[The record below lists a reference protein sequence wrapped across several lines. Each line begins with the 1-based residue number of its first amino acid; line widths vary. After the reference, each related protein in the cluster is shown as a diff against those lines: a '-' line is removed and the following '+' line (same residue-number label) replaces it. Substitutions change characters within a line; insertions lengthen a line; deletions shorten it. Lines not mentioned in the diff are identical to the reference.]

1 MVQLLE
7 SDIRTSEM
15 LAWTGVH
22 LFHFHASSCSQKT
35 RIVLN
40 LKGVDWQA
48 HPVDISRDE
57 NLGEW
62 FLGINPRGLV
72 PVLVIDGAVHIE
84 SNDIVSLLDR
94 RFPEPRQIPEGR
106 EAEMS
111 ALLRHEDELHHD
123 LRTISF
129 RFTQPRGR
137 EPKSKEALA
146 GYRAGGSGTVL
157 GDADPSKAAEIAFW
171 ERIAPRRNH
180 RRGHPGFGGALPA
193 ILRRLRSPAGLRPL
207 PDGRAVEHGGYRLV
221 HLCSTGLIRCGWPV
235 KRLHPN
241 LFAWFRPLRARPEF
255 AREVEVSPEIQR
267 AVDENQRRQREAGK
281 TLIDV
286 AGL

>member
-7 SDIRTSEM
+7 SDIQTTDVLGWE
-15 LAWTGVH
+15 GVH

-40 LKGVDWQA
+40 LKGVEWQS

-57 NLGEW
+57 NLNGR

-84 SNDIVSLLDR
+84 SNDIVSLLDA
-94 RFPEPRQIPEGR
+94 RFPEPRLIPEGR
-106 EAEMS
+106 EAEM
-111 ALLRHEDELHHD
+111 AELLRHEDDLHHD

-129 RFTQPRGR
+129 RFTHKRPR
-137 EPKSKEALA
+137 EPKSAEALA
-146 GYRAGGSGTVL
+146 DYRAGGSGTVL
-157 GDADPSKAAEIAFW
+157 GAPDPNKADEIAFW
-171 ERIAPRRNH
+171 ERIARDGITDETIRVSAE
-180 RRGHPGFGGALPA
+180 RFRQSFEDLD
-193 ILRRLRSPAGLRPL
+193 RRLADKPYILGA
-207 PDGRAVEHGGYRLV
+207 RLSV
-221 HLCSTGLIRCGWPV
+221 ADIAWFIYVNRLICCGWPV
-235 KRLHPN
+235 ERLHPR
-241 LFAWFRPLRARPEF
+241 LFAWFQPLRARDEF
-255 AREVEVSPEIQR
+255 AREVTVPPEIQS
-267 AVDENQRRQREAGK
+267 AVEDNQRRQREAGR

>member
-7 SDIRTSEM
+7 SDIRTSEV

-48 HPVDISRDE
+48 HPVDISSDE
-57 NLGEW
+57 NLDEW

-94 RFPEPRQIPEGR
+94 RFPEPRLIPEGS
-106 EAEMS
+106 EAEMA

-157 GDADPSKAAEIAFW
+157 GDADPNKGAEIAFW
-171 ERIAPRRNH
+171 ERIARDGITDDAIRASAARFRRS
-180 RRGHPGFGGALPA
+180 FEDLD
-193 ILRRLRSPAGLRPL
+193 RRLDSTPHLMG
-207 PDGRAVEHGGYRLV
+207 ERLSMADIAWFIYV
-221 HLCSTGLIRCGWPV
+221 NRLIRCGWPV
-235 KRLHPN
+235 ERLHPN